1 MNLTLHRFKKRLLA
15 SIDRIADAALFSGI
29 VLIAG
34 FGSSWYM
41 VEAGSLLSTR
51 NIGPWMLWTSAARA
65 DADPYTR
72 AHFARLG
79 ALPMSSEVS
88 LTYFATVDN
97 EGRRLHSSC
106 DYVLEGKDLP
116 RNWWSLTVFD
126 DRGRLITNPV
136 DRHTFTST
144 TIALQPNG
152 SYVVMMARDAR
163 PGNWLPTGGAGRIAL
178 VFNVLDLGLGSTE
191 RETLDEQSRLPA
203 IKRENCR

>member
-1 MNLTLHRFKKRLLA
+1 MA
-15 SIDRIADAALFSGI
+15 SIDRIADVALFSGI

-51 NIGPWMLWTSAARA
+51 NVGPWILWTSAARP

-79 ALPMSSEVS
+79 ALPLSTEVS
-88 LTYFATVDN
+88 LSYFATVDA

-106 DYVLEGKDLP
+106 DYVLDGKDLP
-116 RNWWSLTVFD
+116 RHWWSLTVFD
-126 DRGRLITNPV
+126 DRGRLIANSV
-136 DRHTFTST
+136 DRHTFTSS
-144 TIALQPNG
+144 TIALQPSG
-152 SYVVMMARDAR
+152 RYVVSMARDAR

-178 VFNVLDLGLGSTE
+178 VFHVLDLGLGGSE
-191 RETLDEQSRLPA
+191 RDSLDEQSRLPA